1 MGSVFAC
8 VCPPG
13 EVVVEPPE
21 PIRDTIKP
29 APIDEEAKGLFDY
42 TAFVDIE

>member
-1 MGSVFAC
+1 MGSVFRL
-8 VCPPG
+8 VCPPSDI
-13 EVVVEPPE
+13 EVEPLE
-21 PIRDTIKP
+21 QIRDTIKP